1 MSLISIVSFA
11 ILFMLFLS
19 FLRKGRDLFAPG
31 RLFLIVWL
39 SAIGLTELKLSWFQ
53 YEWSVYSWI
62 VLLVCLL
69 STLLGIYVVY
79 VLNFGKENSTV
90 KQQRIIFDN
99 SNINSRKLFVLIII
113 MFSLYLFS
121 YAVIYQVVGYVPLF
135 TPRPD
140 LTRSKWG
147 IFGLGLI
154 IHIVPPIIYFV
165 VIYTLITKKNVLK
178 KIVLFAVAAVSVISY
193 IFLVQRFDLIMAVV
207 VSAVYLFYA
216 SKKLNPRNT
225 LILLVV
231 AGLLLYGVSTLRT
244 SNLYIN
250 INYIFSKMK
259 FSSAYAFITEPYMY
273 VCMNLE
279 NLAHASEK
287 ISSYTYGFYTFDF
300 VWAVSGLK
308 HQIIEY
314 ANLNEF
320 YGLITPSYNTFTL
333 YYAFYRD
340 FGLFGAFVL
349 SSMLGVVFGK
359 LYYNLKY
366 RPILSNLSLYGMFV
380 FVIIFSF
387 FIPMISFLHFVFNV
401 LVVFFVSKICT
412 KE

>member
-1 MSLISIVSFA
+1 
-11 ILFMLFLS
+11 
-19 FLRKGRDLFAPG
+19 
-31 RLFLIVWL
+31 
-39 SAIGLTELKLSWFQ
+39 
-53 YEWSVYSWI
+53 
-62 VLLVCLL
+62 
-69 STLLGIYVVY
+69 